1 MGRRVPVAITR
12 QPILGLLMSIFQ
24 PAMSCLR
31 LGGATL
37 IRLALALLLILAGIP
52 ARAQMEPQIGQKPT
66 PSQGSTPSKTPP
78 RTIKLAPKMRVTPLK
93 APDPVIPIGAIRPF
107 IEHAYVLEAKE
118 IEQAPYVVAFPDRRI
133 LGGGGDRVYVRGL
146 NAGVRGRYR
155 LVRPGGPYLDPASG
169 EILGYQAQQ
178 VAEATLER
186 PGDPAV
192 LRIDTLSQ
200 EIATGD
206 RLVPTTGNEPL
217 LSFQPRP
224 GPRGRQAQIIAVL
237 NGVSQIGS
245 LNVVVINLGTDQGV
259 APGHLFDIYNGGEQ
273 IKDKVRVQADDWD
286 LKNQKFWS
294 EDFWYGDFR
303 TDRWISDEPDPNTP
317 LPLHRGASP
326 LGEDFLLPLERA
338 GTLMVFR
345 AFPRLSFALVMEATR
360 PMHIQD
366 RVMAPR
372 H

>member
-1 MGRRVPVAITR
+1 
-12 QPILGLLMSIFQ
+12 MSIFQ
-24 PAMSCLR
+24 PAMSR
-31 LGGATL
+31 QPPGGTIL
-37 IRLALALLLILAGIP
+37 IRLALALPLLLAVLP
-52 ARAQMEPQIGQKPT
+52 AQAQMEPQIGQEPLH
-66 PSQGSTPSKTPP
+66 PRGGSPSKNPP
-78 RTIKLAPKMRVTPLK
+78 RTVKLSPKARVTPLA

-107 IEHAYVLEAKE
+107 IEHAYVLSAKE
-118 IEQAPYVVAFPDRRI
+118 IEQAPYVVAFPDRRV
-133 LGGGGDRVYVRGL
+133 LGGAGDRVYVRGL
-146 NAGVRGRYR
+146 GLGAQKRYR
-155 LVRPGGPYLDPASG
+155 LVRPGGPYRDPASG
-169 EILGYQAQQ
+169 EVLGYQAQQ

-192 LRIDTLSQ
+192 LRIDSMSQ

-217 LSFQPRP
+217 LTFRPRP
-224 GPRGRQAQIIAVL
+224 GPTGRQAQILAVL

-245 LNVVVINLGTDQGV
+245 LNVVVIDLGTDQGV
-259 APGHLFDIYNGGEQ
+259 EPGHLFDIHNGGEQ
-273 IKDKVRVQADDWD
+273 IRDKVRAQADDWD
-286 LKNQKFWS
+286 WKDQKFWS
-294 EDFWYGDFR
+294 EESWYGDFR

-366 RVMAPR
+366 RVLAPR
-372 H
+372 N

>member
-1 MGRRVPVAITR
+1 MP
-12 QPILGLLMSIFQ
+12 
-24 PAMSCLR
+24 
-31 LGGATL
+31 
-37 IRLALALLLILAGIP
+37 IRLSLVILLVLAGTP
-52 ARAQMEPQIGQKPT
+52 VGAQMDPPSSPQSL
-66 PSQGSTPSKTPP
+66 PSQARSTSKKPP
-78 RTIKLAPKMRVTPLK
+78 RTVKLSPRIRVTPLK
-93 APDPVIPIGAIRPF
+93 IPDPVIPIGIIRPF
-107 IEHAYVLEAKE
+107 IEHAYVMDARE

-146 NAGVRGRYR
+146 DAGAQGHYQ
-155 LVRPGGPYLDPASG
+155 LVRPGGPYRDPTSG
-169 EILGYQAQQ
+169 EVLGYQAQQ

-192 LRIDTLSQ
+192 LRIDTMSQ

-206 RLVPTTGNEPL
+206 RLVPASGNEPL
-217 LSFQPRP
+217 LTFQPRP
-224 GPRGRQAQIIAVL
+224 GPRGKRAQIIAVL

-245 LNVVVINLGTDQGV
+245 LNLVVIDLGTDQGV
-259 APGHLFDIYNGGEQ
+259 EPGHLFDIYNGGEQ
-273 IKDKVRVQADDWD
+273 IKDKARVQADNWD
-286 LKNQKFWS
+286 LKDQKFWS

-303 TDRWISDEPDPNTP
+303 TDRWISDEPDPNDP

-326 LGEDFLLPLERA
+326 LAEDFLLPLEKA

-345 AFPRLSFALVMEATR
+345 AFPRLSFALVLEATR

-366 RVMAPR
+366 QVLAPR